1 MAKEEDKNIV
11 TVDDLMTLIASK
23 EVRIYSLNKQL
34 AQMSEQLAQCQKE
47 LETLKQHPMLKKQ
60 GK

>member
-1 MAKEEDKNIV
+1 MEKEPQNTI